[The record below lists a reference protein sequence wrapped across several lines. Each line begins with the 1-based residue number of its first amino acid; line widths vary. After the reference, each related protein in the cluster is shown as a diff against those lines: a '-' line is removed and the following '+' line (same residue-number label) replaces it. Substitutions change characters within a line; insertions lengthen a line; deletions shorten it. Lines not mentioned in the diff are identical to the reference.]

1 MNSPAMRRKIVYFV
15 VALFVTGSVRADQ
28 TVHSVQ
34 QALKDQ
40 GFYYGNVTGE
50 KSAETTAAVRR
61 YQIRSGLQVTGE
73 MNPETLHSLNVTSNS
88 AAPAQSTSKPAIA
101 QQNTNTA
108 RPVET
113 PRLAQ
118 NSVQQPPSAPDHQQD
133 QPEMN
138 PNFPG
143 AFYQSAS
150 PRINKRLV
158 IAEVQRQLI
167 SRGHYQGRID
177 GSYGRRTA
185 FALRAFQFGSG
196 LPPTGHLDTST
207 LNALGLSTEN
217 LASLQPAPRQNE
229 SLVPVMKFKHGRWK
243 VKWKKYHREDRDEL
257 AHEGLWENGNE
268 QSRDPD

>member
-1 MNSPAMRRKIVYFV
+1 MKRAILHLV
-15 VALFVTGSVRADQ
+15 VTLCVIGSVRADQ
-28 TVHSVQ
+28 TVQSVQ

-61 YQIRSGLQVTGE
+61 YQIRNGLQVTGE
-73 MNPETLHSLNVTSNS
+73 INPETLRSLNVSSN
-88 AAPAQSTSKPAIA
+88 AASSSHPTSKSAVT
-101 QQNTNTA
+101 QQNTSTV

-113 PRLAQ
+113 PRLDQ
-118 NSVQQPPSAPDHQQD
+118 NSAQQPPSAADH

-138 PNFPG
+138 PTFPG
-143 AFYQSAS
+143 ALYQLAS
-150 PRINKRLV
+150 PRMNRRMI

-167 SRGHYQGRID
+167 SRGYYQGRID

-196 LPPTGHLDTST
+196 LPPIGHLDTST
-207 LNALGLSTEN
+207 LNALGISNET
-217 LASLQPAPRQNE
+217 LASLQPAPRQYE
-229 SLVPVMKFKHGRWK
+229 TSMPVMKFKHGKWK
-243 VKWKKYHREDRDEL
+243 VKWKKDHRQDRDEL

-268 QSRDPD
+268 QGHGPDD